1 MELHDRLRELRHA
14 TGLTQSALAGRVEV
28 TRQTI
33 IAIERGGYT
42 PSVLLA
48 LKLAHELGVPLEE
61 VFWIEDEG

>member
-1 MELHDRLRELRHA
+1 VLHDRLRELRRA
-14 TGLTQSALAGRVEV
+14 AGLTQSALADRVEV

-48 LKLAHELGVPLEE
+48 LKLGRELGVPVDEL
-61 VFWIEDEG
+61 FWIEDEE